1 MTARHV
7 PLNRRLPILALA
19 VLAICFTTLAA
30 DANAAC
36 FANPPARTFAA
47 PGSQLGLRETAQPA
61 LAGKDTLLS
70 NSQTVTGMWF
80 AQFYK
85 GTSTELWNQG
95 FQLFHADGTE
105 VSVDNAVPPSLG
117 NVCVGVWKTSGSK
130 TIKLRHLT
138 WNWNAD
144 GTLAGIFQLEV
155 TLRLDRHGN
164 AYAGTYVSD
173 SFDLVQQRDPRAAR
187 RGHREGHAN
196 QGGLTRGTG
205 VGSSD
210 PSPTFD
216 WLTSDGRILY

>member
-7 PLNRRLPILALA
+7 RLNRRLPILVLA
-19 VLAICFTTLAA
+19 VLAGWTTLAT

-36 FANPPARTFAA
+36 FANPAARTVAA
-47 PGSQLGLRETAQPA
+47 PGPQLGLREPAQSA
-61 LAGKDTLLS
+61 LKDTLS
-70 NSQTVTGMWF
+70 SSQTVTGMWF

-117 NVCVGVWKTSGSK
+117 NVCVGVWKTSGSNSK
-130 TIKLRHLT
+130 TIRLRHLT

-173 SFDLVQQRDPRAAR
+173 SFDLSNNVIPELHA
-187 RGHREGHAN
+187 EGIVK
-196 QGGLTRGTG
+196 GTRIK
-205 VGSSD
+205 VD
-210 PSPTFD
+210 
-216 WLTSDGRILY
+216 

>member
-19 VLAICFTTLAA
+19 VLAVWTTLAA

-47 PGSQLGLRETAQPA
+47 PGSQLRQREPAEPA
-61 LAGKDTLLS
+61 LAGKETLS
-70 NSQTVTGMWF
+70 TSQTVTGMWL

-117 NVCVGVWKTSGSK
+117 NVCVGVWKPSGSSSR
-130 TIKLRHLT
+130 TIRLRHLT

-173 SFDLVQQRDPRAAR
+173 SFDLSNNVIPELHA
-187 RGHREGHAN
+187 EGIVK
-196 QGGLTRGTG
+196 GTRIR
-205 VGSSD
+205 VD
-210 PSPTFD
+210 
-216 WLTSDGRILY
+216 